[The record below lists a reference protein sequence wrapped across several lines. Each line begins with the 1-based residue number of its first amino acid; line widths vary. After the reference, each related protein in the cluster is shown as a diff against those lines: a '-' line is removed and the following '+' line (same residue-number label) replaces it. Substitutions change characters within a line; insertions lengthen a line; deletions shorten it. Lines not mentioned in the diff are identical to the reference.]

1 MLGPTAGNYDL
12 NKSVMGCT
20 PGDSNRKSGL
30 RTVLPKCLNISIP
43 RGKEMTS
50 IQPFLYADQ
59 PAFIHT
65 TVHFKEKEIGTQTSS
80 NSLKVIA
87 SKLRSLH
94 SSGSRTWF
102 PNPVHSHI
110 PFTILLPSQASCT
123 LAPYCFSLDLFTF

>member
-1 MLGPTAGNYDL
+1 M
-12 NKSVMGCT
+12 
-20 PGDSNRKSGL
+20 
-30 RTVLPKCLNISIP
+30 LPKYLNISIP

-65 TVHFKEKEIGTQTSS
+65 MVHFKVKEIGTQTSS

-94 SSGSRTWF
+94 SSGSRT
-102 PNPVHSHI
+102 
-110 PFTILLPSQASCT
+110 
-123 LAPYCFSLDLFTF
+123 